1 MPACKKQALSSVVR
15 GESAFKVR
23 KEAAETDCMNEKELV
38 DGIARKDEAAARAL
52 VEQYGGLLRAVIRRH
67 APGMDEEDLLADA
80 LLAVWQNI
88 PRFDR
93 RGSFKN
99 WAAAVARY
107 RAIDA
112 VRKAARSLP
121 VGEAAQMEALG
132 GGTLDEYLTL
142 ELEDLFR
149 GLSAADRELLMARY
163 YYGETAE
170 GLAARKGVTVGAL
183 NTRLTRARQRLA
195 RQMQERRETL

>member
-1 MPACKKQALSSVVR
+1 
-15 GESAFKVR
+15 
-23 KEAAETDCMNEKELV
+23 MNERELV
-38 DGIARKDEAAARAL
+38 EGIARKDEEAARAL

-67 APGMDEEDLLADA
+67 APGLDEEDLLADA

-88 PRFDR
+88 QSFDQ

-112 VRKAARSLP
+112 VRKAARSMP
-121 VGEAAQMEALG
+121 AGDGAQLEALG
-132 GGTLDEYLTL
+132 GATLDEYLTL

-149 GLSAADRELLMARY
+149 GLSPADRDLLLARY

-170 GLAARKGVTVGAL
+170 GLAARHSITVGAL

-195 RQMQERRETL
+195 RQLQERRETP

>member
-1 MPACKKQALSSVVR
+1 
-15 GESAFKVR
+15 
-23 KEAAETDCMNEKELV
+23 MNERELV
-38 DGIARKDEAAARAL
+38 EGIARKDEEAARAL

-67 APGMDEEDLLADA
+67 APGLDEEDLLADA
-80 LLAVWQNI
+80 LLYIAAGAVAALSAIWQNI
-88 PRFDR
+88 QSFDR

-112 VRKAARSLP
+112 VRKAARSMP
-121 VGEAAQMEALG
+121 AGDGAQLEALG
-132 GGTLDEYLTL
+132 GATLDEYLTL

-149 GLSAADRELLMARY
+149 GLSPADRDLLLARY

-170 GLAARKGVTVGAL
+170 GLAARHSITVGAL

-195 RQMQERRETL
+195 RQLQERRETP

>member
-1 MPACKKQALSSVVR
+1 
-15 GESAFKVR
+15 
-23 KEAAETDCMNEKELV
+23 MNEQELV
-38 DGIARKDEAAARAL
+38 AGLARRSEAAARAL

-80 LLAVWQNI
+80 LLAIWQNI
-88 PRFDR
+88 DRFDR

-112 VRKAARSLP
+112 VRRAARSMP
-121 VGEAAQMEALG
+121 AGHAAQLEALG

-142 ELEDLFR
+142 ELDDLFR
-149 GLSAADRELLMARY
+149 GLPAADRELLMARY

-170 GLAARKGVTVGAL
+170 GLADRHGITVGAL

-195 RQMQERRETL
+195 RQLQERRETP

>member
-1 MPACKKQALSSVVR
+1 
-15 GESAFKVR
+15 
-23 KEAAETDCMNEKELV
+23 MNERELV
-38 DGIARKDEAAARAL
+38 EGIARQDEEAARAL

-67 APGMDEEDLLADA
+67 APGLDEEDLLADA

-88 PRFDR
+88 QSFDR

-112 VRKAARSLP
+112 VRKAARSMP
-121 VGEAAQMEALG
+121 AGDGAQLEALG
-132 GGTLDEYLTL
+132 GATLDEYLTL

-149 GLSAADRELLMARY
+149 GLSPADRDLLLARY

-170 GLAARKGVTVGAL
+170 GLAARHSITVGAL

-195 RQMQERRETL
+195 RQLQERRETP